1 MSNTVKAGK
10 LLLPFSNPFCT
21 MTKPASKLVLEI
33 DSCTGT
39 SSFKA
44 PRKARVIG
52 GNPLSVLLL
61 LFTDQSMNSL
71 EKLQD
76 TRSSTEQQRNDGVLN
91 AILNYIK
98 RGSLSYRHNF
108 YVQK

>member
-1 MSNTVKAGK
+1 MSAVQ
-10 LLLPFSNPFCT
+10 
-21 MTKPASKLVLEI
+21 I
-33 DSCTGT
+33 DI
-39 SSFKA
+39 SSFKG

-52 GNPLSVLLL
+52 GNPLSVLVL

-76 TRSSTEQQRNDGVLN
+76 THSSTEQQRNDGVLN

-108 YVQK
+108 YEQK